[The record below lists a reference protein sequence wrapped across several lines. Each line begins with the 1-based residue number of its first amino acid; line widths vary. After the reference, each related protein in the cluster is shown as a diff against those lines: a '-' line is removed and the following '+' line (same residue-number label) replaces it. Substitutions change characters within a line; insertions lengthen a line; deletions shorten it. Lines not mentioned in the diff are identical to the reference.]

1 MSALTTKESSR
12 TYTGNRGSFLINPRT
27 GRATCVH
34 YPRLSPSTHPL
45 SPAPLLRLHHNF
57 GTGAF
62 AVGRNF
68 IAIFFAAAT
77 GTTDLSP
84 AIVISTERRMD
95 MPRLIAA
102 AFYRRRGDASL
113 RLSTLSRVRFI
124 SLHA

>member
-1 MSALTTKESSR
+1 MSALTTKESND
-12 TYTGNRGSFLINPRT
+12 YTGNRSFLINPRT

-45 SPAPLLRLHHNF
+45 SPARLHRNF

-84 AIVISTERRMD
+84 AIVISTPSYGRTDGHAETD
-95 MPRLIAA
+95 S
-102 AFYRRRGDASL
+102 RGVLSAS
-113 RLSTLSRVRFI
+113 R
-124 SLHA
+124 